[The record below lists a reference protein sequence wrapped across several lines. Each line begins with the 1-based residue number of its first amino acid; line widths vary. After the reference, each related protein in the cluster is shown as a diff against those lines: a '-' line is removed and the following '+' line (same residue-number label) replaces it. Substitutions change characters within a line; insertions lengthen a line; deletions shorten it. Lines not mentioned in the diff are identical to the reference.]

1 MIEVLQEFKNSVSEK
16 THGLYK
22 IQYNN
27 SILFIVR
34 NGEELYLLA
43 HMFDTPSLELLR
55 ADRTAEFMELIKE
68 AE

>member
-1 MIEVLQEFKNSVSEK
+1 MMEVLQEFKNSVSEK

-22 IQYNN
+22 IKYNN
-27 SILFIVR
+27 RILFVVR
-34 NGEELYLLA
+34 NGEELYLLS

-55 ADRTAEFMELIKE
+55 VDRTAEFMKLIKE